1 MSRNGRFGAS
11 RPCRA
16 RLWPVL
22 LCLDYRRGEDFMIE
36 LLGFISYLIT
46 LYIYIIIA
54 AALLSVLMAFNVVNP
69 YNNVV
74 RAIYNGLNAVTE
86 PVLRPIRRLL
96 PDTGGIDFSPLV
108 LILFLMF
115 VQSVVLPNI
124 AKLVIGP

>member
-1 MSRNGRFGAS
+1 
-11 RPCRA
+11 
-16 RLWPVL
+16 
-22 LCLDYRRGEDFMIE
+22 MIE

-74 RAIYNGLNAVTE
+74 PAIYNGLNAVTE

>member
-1 MSRNGRFGAS
+1 
-11 RPCRA
+11 
-16 RLWPVL
+16 
-22 LCLDYRRGEDFMIE
+22 MIE